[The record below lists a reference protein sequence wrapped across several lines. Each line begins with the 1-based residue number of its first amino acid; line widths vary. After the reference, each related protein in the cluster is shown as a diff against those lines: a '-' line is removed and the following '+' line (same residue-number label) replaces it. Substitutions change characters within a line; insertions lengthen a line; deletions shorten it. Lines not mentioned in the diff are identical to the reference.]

1 MTIPEVPK
9 ALRAHVNRLRAW
21 REATGAPWLLEEIR
35 RLNLMI
41 AELYRRRHAGPR
53 RATSE
58 RMTPEKRM
66 EIREYAR
73 AHPELTQTGDR
84 AASQREP
91 GPGFRDAARVP
102 AMTPNPFDP
111 RAYELDIMPTCAE
124 AEILQ
129 QIHAGDR
136 LVRST
141 SGKAFVW
148 ERGAARLYQGHVFRC
163 LANQW
168 VLPPCPDGPLFGD
181 QHDGRLT
188 VRGEH
193 ALIRYHNLT
202 RS

>member
-1 MTIPEVPK
+1 MTIPEVRK
-9 ALRAHVNRLRAW
+9 ALRAHVDRLRAW
-21 REATGAPWLLEEIR
+21 REATGAPWLLGEIQL
-35 RLNLMI
+35 LNALI
-41 AELYRRRHAGPR
+41 LELCRRRRGGPR
-53 RATSE
+53 RAISE
-58 RMTPEKRM
+58 RMALEKRM

-73 AHPELTQTGDR
+73 ARPELIALHLNVNQGR
-84 AASQREP
+84 VL
-91 GPGFRDAARVP
+91 RDAARVP
-102 AMTPNPFDP
+102 AMTPNPFGP
-111 RAYELDIMPTCAE
+111 RTYQLDITLTHAE

-129 QIHAGDR
+129 QIQAGDR

-148 ERGAARLYQGHVFRC
+148 ERGAARPHQGHVFRC

-193 ALIRYHNLT
+193 ALIRYRNLT